1 MHILLRLQLKKCLK
15 VSIAELD
22 GRGMETLISAMKTAS
37 MEVWAEL
44 FRGIND
50 FYEQSDLQHA
60 RQSEA
65 FQISVEEGQ
74 SLNMRLQEANRRM
87 ERNLEELAEILALVR
102 TDDGG
107 GSEEAG
113 EESRQ
118 DKDLVKA
125 VRELVEKQAG
135 LLKSHEL
142 SRRALLNLLKDNEAA
157 RMAANAANL
166 AKSEFLANM
175 SHEIRTPMNGVIG
188 MTNLLLDTSLTDEQ
202 RHFAEIALSS
212 AESLLALINDILD
225 FSKMEAGKLSIEHV
239 DFRLRKL
246 IEEALAPLAANARS
260 GGVGF
265 DCTVDPGVPDLLCG
279 DPLRLR
285 QILVNLAG
293 NAVKFTERGEISVR
307 VEEDNAPAPDDGA
320 SATRGTRLRFI
331 VKDTGIG
338 IPMEK
343 QELLFQKFSQVDT
356 SSTRRFGGTGLG
368 LAIAR
373 QLTELMGGGIGLQS
387 EPGKGT
393 TFWLSLPFD
402 LSTREFNGDR
412 PSIVGEPVPD
422 AGGSRSFPDEPHTA
436 GGEQPV
442 RPAHSPARNGD
453 ETPLPADAPRILI
466 VDDVLV
472 NRFVVEVYLKKMGIR
487 PTAAENGT
495 QALRLL
501 ERESFDLVFM
511 DVQMPVMDGL
521 EATRHIRAGGS
532 GLRNAELPIIAMTAH
547 AMRGDEEMCTAAGMN
562 DYISKPISQKVLQE
576 KLVRWLDHW
585 KPGGG

>member
-1 MHILLRLQLKKCLK
+1 
-15 VSIAELD
+15 
-22 GRGMETLISAMKTAS
+22 
-37 MEVWAEL
+37 
-44 FRGIND
+44 
-50 FYEQSDLQHA
+50 
-60 RQSEA
+60 
-65 FQISVEEGQ
+65 
-74 SLNMRLQEANRRM
+74 
-87 ERNLEELAEILALVR
+87 
-102 TDDGG
+102 
-107 GSEEAG
+107 
-113 EESRQ
+113 
-118 DKDLVKA
+118 
-125 VRELVEKQAG
+125 
-135 LLKSHEL
+135 
-142 SRRALLNLLKDNEAA
+142 
-157 RMAANAANL
+157 
-166 AKSEFLANM
+166 
-175 SHEIRTPMNGVIG
+175 
-188 MTNLLLDTSLTDEQ
+188 
-202 RHFAEIALSS
+202 
-212 AESLLALINDILD
+212 
-225 FSKMEAGKLSIEHV
+225 
-239 DFRLRKL
+239 
-246 IEEALAPLAANARS
+246 
-260 GGVGF
+260 
-265 DCTVDPGVPDLLCG
+265 
-279 DPLRLR
+279 
-285 QILVNLAG
+285 
-293 NAVKFTERGEISVR
+293 
-307 VEEDNAPAPDDGA
+307 
-320 SATRGTRLRFI
+320 
-331 VKDTGIG
+331 
-338 IPMEK
+338 
-343 QELLFQKFSQVDT
+343 
-356 SSTRRFGGTGLG
+356 
-368 LAIAR
+368 
-373 QLTELMGGGIGLQS
+373 MGGGIGLQS

>member
-15 VSIAELD
+15 VAIPGLD
-22 GRGMETLISAMKTAS
+22 GRGVETLISAMKSAPQ
-37 MEVWAEL
+37 EVWAEL

-102 TDDGG
+102 TDNAG
-107 GSEEAG
+107 GSEECAH
-113 EESRQ
+113 ETRQ
-118 DKDLVKA
+118 DEDLVKA

-142 SRRALLNLLKDNEAA
+142 SRRALLNLLKENEKA

-246 IEEALAPLAANARS
+246 IGEAFAPLVAKARN
-260 GGVGF
+260 GGVAF
-265 DCTVDPGVPDLLCG
+265 VSAVEEGVPDRLRG

-307 VEEDNAPAPDDGA
+307 VEEDNTSVPDDGA

-338 IPMEK
+338 IPPEK

-373 QLTELMGGGIGLQS
+373 QLTELMGGGIGVQS

-393 TFWLSLPFD
+393 TFWFSLPFEF
-402 LSTREFNGDR
+402 STGEDKRDR
-412 PSIVGEPVPD
+412 AGTPGEPPAA
-422 AGGSRSFPDEPHTA
+422 AGEKSGAPGRSS
-436 GGEQPV
+436 
-442 RPAHSPARNGD
+442 SPNGD
-453 ETPLPADAPRILI
+453 ESPLPADAPRILI

-511 DVQMPVMDGL
+511 DVQMPLMDGL
-521 EATRHIRAGGS
+521 EATRHIRTGGS

-547 AMRGDEEMCTAAGMN
+547 AMRGDEELCIAAGMS
-562 DYISKPISQKVLQE
+562 DYISKPISQKVLRE
-576 KLVRWLDHW
+576 KLVRWLGHW
-585 KPGGG
+585 KPVGGGA